1 MGGVHATLRDIA
13 CKLADVHD
21 IPPAHQKLLQQ
32 PFMSEG
38 RKFSLQ

>member
-13 CKLADVHD
+13 CKLTDVLD
-21 IPPAHQKLLQQ
+21 IPPAHQKLRQQ